1 MDILLTGPAGQIGWE
16 LRRTLASLG
25 TVHAV
30 GRATR
35 PLAADLGDPDAL
47 RAAVRAVRPQLIVNA
62 AAYTAVDRAEQEPG
76 LAMAVN
82 AEAPGVLAE
91 EAARVGAAFI
101 HYSTDYVFDGQ
112 AAGPYGE
119 DDPTAPLGVYGASKL
134 AGEQAV
140 QAFGGAWW
148 ILRTS
153 WIYGARSHNF
163 LRTMLRLG
171 AERDALRVVD
181 DQRGAPT
188 WARMV
193 AEATA
198 LMLARAGA
206 AGTDPAEAVG
216 GSAGTYH
223 LSCAGETT
231 WCGFARAIFA
241 QIPKAPR
248 IEPITTGE
256 WPTPARRPP
265 YSVLAGGRLA
275 ERFGLRLPPWEAALA
290 RCLEDMGYLPQDSSG
305 EDSRGRGT

>member
-1 MDILLTGPAGQIGWE
+1 VDILLTGPAGQIGWE
-16 LRRTLASLG
+16 LRRTLAPLG

-35 PLAADLGDPDAL
+35 PFAADLRDPDTL

-91 EAARVGAAFI
+91 EAARIGAAFI
-101 HYSTDYVFDGQ
+101 HYSTDYVFDGR

-119 DDPTAPLGVYGASKL
+119 DDPAVPLGVYGTSKL
-134 AGEQAV
+134 AGERAV
-140 QAFGGAWW
+140 QALGGAWW

-163 LRTMLRLG
+163 LRTLLRLG
-171 AERDALRVVD
+171 AEREVLQVVD

-198 LMLARAGA
+198 QMLARAGA
-206 AGTDPAEAVG
+206 PGVAPASGVAERAGV
-216 GSAGTYH
+216 YH
-223 LSCAGETT
+223 VSCAGETT

-241 QIPKAPR
+241 QVPKAPR
-248 IEPITTGE
+248 IEPVTTDQ

-290 RCLEDMGYLPQDSSG
+290 RCLEDMGYPPVGARRDAG
-305 EDSRGRGT
+305 

>member
-1 MDILLTGPAGQIGWE
+1 VDILLTGPAGQIGWE
-16 LRRTLASLG
+16 LRRTLAPLG

-35 PLAADLGDPDAL
+35 PLAADLSDSDAL

-91 EAARVGAAFI
+91 EAARIGAAFI
-101 HYSTDYVFDGQ
+101 HYSTDYVFDGR

-119 DDPTAPLGVYGASKL
+119 DDPTAPLGVYGTSKL
-134 AGEQAV
+134 AGERAV
-140 QAFGGAWW
+140 QALGGAWW

-153 WIYGARSHNF
+153 WIYGARGGNF
-163 LRTMLRLG
+163 LRTLLRLG
-171 AERDALRVVD
+171 AEREVLRVVD

-188 WARMV
+188 WSRMV
-193 AEATA
+193 AEVTA
-198 LMLARAGA
+198 QMLVRAGA
-206 AGTDPAEAVG
+206 GGTAPAEAVG
-216 GSAGTYH
+216 GSAGVYH

-231 WCGFARAIFA
+231 WCRFARAIFA

-248 IEPITTGE
+248 IEPITTDQ

-265 YSVLAGGRLA
+265 YSVLAGDRLA
-275 ERFGLRLPPWEAALA
+275 ERFGLRLPPWKTALEC
-290 RCLEDMGYLPQDSSG
+290 CLEDMGYPPP
-305 EDSRGRGT
+305 GTCRDAG

>member
-16 LRRTLASLG
+16 LRRTLAPLG

-47 RAAVRAVRPQLIVNA
+47 RAVVRAVRPQLIVNA

-91 EAARVGAAFI
+91 EAARIGAAFI
-101 HYSTDYVFDGQ
+101 HYSTDYVFDGH

-119 DDPTAPLGVYGASKL
+119 DDPTAPLGVYGAGKL

-140 QAFGGAWW
+140 QALGGAWW

-153 WIYGARSHNF
+153 WIYGARGHNF
-163 LRTMLRLG
+163 LRSMLRLG
-171 AERDALRVVD
+171 AEREVLRVVD

-193 AEATA
+193 AETTA

-206 AGTDPAEAVG
+206 AGTAPAEAVG
-216 GSAGTYH
+216 GSVGTYH

-231 WCGFARAIFA
+231 WYGFARAIFA

-290 RCLEDMGYLPQDSSG
+290 RCLEDMGYSP
-305 EDSRGRGT
+305 DSRGDSRGQST